1 MRALL
6 SRIMQARSQA
16 IIVASLSLLFPPFSF
31 VCGGVTGLVTLRYG
45 LAEGILVAGTAML
58 LAGIS
63 AWFILDTIIP
73 IIAFAVMTG
82 LPILVLATVLRITRS
97 LATTVTVAG
106 LLGAIAAIGLHIAVD
121 DPLTW
126 WRDRLYRILVEQPPD
141 GTSAIGAEMT
151 EKLETLVDI
160 LAPMM
165 GALPAV
171 AVLGVILTLFLA
183 RWWHAVLDNP
193 GGFGDEFRGLRFD
206 RRLAMTAII
215 IAGITIFAGQTID
228 IGNDLLQIFIVLYLF
243 QGLAVAHGIIATR
256 GASTGW
262 FVALYSLLLLI
273 PPIMTNLLVITGLV
287 DTWFDFRARAAAGGQ
302 YPRKP

>member
-1 MRALL
+1 
-6 SRIMQARSQA
+6 MQARSQA
-16 IIVASLSLLFPPFSF
+16 IIVAGLSLLFPPFGF
-31 VCGGVTGLVTLRYG
+31 VCGGITGLVTLRYG
-45 LAEGILVAGTAML
+45 LAEGTLVAGAAMFV
-58 LAGIS
+58 AGIG
-63 AWFILDTIIP
+63 AWFVLDTIIP

-82 LPILVLATVLRITRS
+82 LPILVLATVLRMTRS
-97 LATTVTVAG
+97 LATTVTAAG

-126 WRDRLYRILVEQPPD
+126 WRNRLYRMLVEQPPD

-151 EKLETLVDI
+151 EELETLVEL

-171 AVLGVILTLFLA
+171 AVFGVILTLFLA

-206 RRLAMTAII
+206 RRLAMAAII